1 MPLVRVRQAG
11 SVFIENGKMVF
22 RGEPSTVEIGAA
34 NRQELETLLA
44 EEAEEARRERVRKA
58 RQSQERI
65 WAARGPRKK
74 ALPPGGE
81 NP

>member
-1 MPLVRVRQAG
+1 MPLVRVRQSG
-11 SVFIENGKMVF
+11 VVYIENGKIIF

-34 NRQELETLLA
+34 NQAELDALLQEER
-44 EEAEEARRERVRKA
+44 EEARLERVRRA

-65 WAARGPRKK
+65 WSARGPRKK
-74 ALPPGGE
+74 ALSPGA

>member
-11 SVFIENGKMVF
+11 AVFIENGKMVF

-34 NRQELETLLA
+34 NKAELEALLQ
-44 EEAEEARRERVRKA
+44 EEREEARRERIRKA
-58 RQSQERI
+58 RESQARI

-74 ALPPGGE
+74 ALPPGGA